1 MNKFFI
7 MSVIISMRLWP
18 IIAYINELPF
28 NFWQNN
34 GILFGLIGADAPA
47 RADIL
52 NYKQFNSKYECNL
65 RLCYA
70 PNSDSKDKSEI
81 LRVYIQMKTDNFN
94 TIYQCE
100 RHQSTFQSNHTEA

>member
-1 MNKFFI
+1 MGKYNNEMKGI

-34 GILFGLIGADAPA
+34 GVLLGLLNGFIGADAPA

-52 NYKQFNSKYECNL
+52 NYKQFNSKYEL
-65 RLCYA
+65 YR
-70 PNSDSKDKSEI
+70 
-81 LRVYIQMKTDNFN
+81 
-94 TIYQCE
+94 
-100 RHQSTFQSNHTEA
+100 